1 MATIGRPTTLAD
13 LRDKLEESDSKQDKL
28 VELQAET
35 TRGIDK
41 LVGFAKPKLD
51 DLEKQR
57 EERDQVLTA
66 VREDAPVAVQK
77 ETGLFGN
84 LLDFLGIKEIGD
96 MGKAALSGIGG
107 LLGLNILKNLFT
119 GNANVKSKR
128 PGIGGLLKRGI
139 IGGLLITLADEVA
152 TQVEK
157 YTGSELAGDVTGF
170 AMTGAGLGALFGPK
184 GMIAGA
190 FIGAVNRYSE
200 EVAKKVKEKYDNK
213 DMNVLAGEAVQSGL
227 NIGAATAG
235 GFLVGGPAGA
245 IVAFLG
251 SAGLET
257 ARLLKQYQDDPEFK
271 RQVDLLGKRIT
282 ESIKGIIE
290 QSKNYL
296 DKIFDPLITTEAEMN
311 VYRQANPEKAA
322 REDAVQD
329 EVNRLAK
336 QVLDRTISKED
347 RDRLFNE
354 LTPELNE
361 LRKFR
366 QDFISRQDQ
375 KQLGPIPSMPD
386 ESSTPSP
393 GSVDPSLADAAARA
407 AEITSEK
414 ISAYLSKRAEIV
426 DYGKMNLS
434 AMRGF
439 SSEVQEK
446 QLRAQLGAD
455 YDALKQRADQMN
467 MSMLEF
473 VQKIGTNIQRINSDI
488 ATGLK
493 AGATPAGGGGG
504 PVIAPIDQSNRSV
517 TNTSASAYAGGQIS
531 THPLEATPF

>member
-28 VELQAET
+28 VELQSET

-57 EERDQVLTA
+57 EERDQVVTA

-96 MGKAALSGIGG
+96 MGKAALGGIGG

-119 GNANVKSKR
+119 GDAKVKSKR

-152 TQVEK
+152 EQVEK

-170 AMTGAGLGALFGPK
+170 AMTGAGLGSIFGPK

-200 EVAKKVKEKYDNK
+200 EVAKKIKKEYDNK

-311 VYRQANPEKAA
+311 AYRQANPEKAA

-336 QVLDRTISKED
+336 QVVDRTISKED

-366 QDFISRQDQ
+366 QNFMAAENR
-375 KQLGPIPSMPD
+375 KERGPIPFMPD
-386 ESSTPSP
+386 ESSS
-393 GSVDPSLADAAARA
+393 DADIEAMKDAANKA
-407 AEITSEK
+407 AQVTAEK

-434 AMRGF
+434 TMRGV

-517 TNTSASAYAGGQIS
+517 TNTSASAYPAAQPS
-531 THPLEATPF
+531 THPVEATPF

>member
-28 VELQAET
+28 VELQSET

-57 EERDQVLTA
+57 EERDQVVTA

-96 MGKAALSGIGG
+96 MGKSALSGIGG

-119 GNANVKSKR
+119 GDAKVKSKR
-128 PGIGGLLKRGI
+128 PGIGKLLKRGI

-152 TQVEK
+152 TQVEQ
-157 YTGSELAGDVTGF
+157 YTGSQLAGDVTGF
-170 AMTGAGLGALFGPK
+170 AMTGAGLGSIFGPT

-200 EVAKKVKEKYDNK
+200 EVAKKIKEEYDNK

-296 DKIFDPLITTEAEMN
+296 DKIFDPLITTDAEMDA
-311 VYRQANPEKAA
+311 YRKANPEKAA
-322 REDAVQD
+322 REDAVQN
-329 EVNRLAK
+329 EVNRLGM
-336 QVLDRTISKED
+336 QVKAGTISKED

-354 LTPELNE
+354 LTPELVE

-366 QDFISRQDQ
+366 QDFMSRQDQ
-375 KQLGPIPSMPD
+375 KQLSPVPDIPD
-386 ESSTPSP
+386 ESSS
-393 GSVDPSLADAAARA
+393 DADIDAMKDAADKA
-407 AEITSEK
+407 AVLTSEK
-414 ISAYLSKRAEIV
+414 ISEFLSKRADSMKFGRQNL
-426 DYGKMNLS
+426 DYLRYM
-434 AMRGF
+434 
-439 SSEVQEK
+439 SEKNQEMS
-446 QLRAQLGAD
+446 LRNTLGD
-455 YDALKQRADQMN
+455 NYDGLKARADQMN
-467 MSMLEF
+467 MSMLDF
-473 VQKIGTNIQRINSDI
+473 VKTIGTDLQAINKDI
-488 ATGLK
+488 ATNLK

-504 PVIAPIDQSNRSV
+504 PVIAPIDQSDRSV
-517 TNTSASAYAGGQIS
+517 NTTNAAAYPAAQPS
-531 THPLEATPF
+531 THPLEAKPY